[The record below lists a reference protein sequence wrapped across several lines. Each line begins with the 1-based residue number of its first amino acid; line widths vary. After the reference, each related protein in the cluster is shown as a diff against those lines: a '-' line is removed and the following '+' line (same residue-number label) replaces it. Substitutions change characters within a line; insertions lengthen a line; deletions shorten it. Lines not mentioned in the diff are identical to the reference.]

1 MKPPDADKTAI
12 LEIRQKH
19 LDASIGHDID
29 TLVETFT
36 EDGVEM
42 PPGGPAVIGREA
54 YRTHCESMLEHTGDF
69 SWSFDIAELVVSGDW
84 AFERGT
90 FDFTMADGLQDRG
103 KYLWIYQR
111 GADGQWR
118 FARTIYNS
126 GA

>member
-1 MKPPDADKTAI
+1 MSEQDADKTAI
-12 LEIRQKH
+12 LEVRQVH
-19 LDASIGHDID
+19 LDASLAHDID
-29 TLVETFT
+29 TLVETFS

-42 PPGGPAVIGREA
+42 PPETPAVIGREA
-54 YRTHCESMLEHTGDF
+54 YRAHCAALLQHVGDF
-69 SWSFDIAELVVSGDW
+69 SWSFDIAELVVIGDW

-90 FDFTMADGLQDRG
+90 FDFTMGDGSKDRG

-111 GADGQWR
+111 GTDGQWR